1 MENNLNKNS
10 EDALLRWRKINGLIK
25 NRNKRIGFT
34 ADLTNTL
41 PDMRL
46 NQQPNGLKL
55 PFHVIK
61 DCTQDFNNKNFIG
74 KGGYGRVYKGILT
87 WGDHINQLVAVKR
100 LDVNGFQGNKEFRT
114 EVAML
119 SEYQHE
125 NIIRLIG
132 FCDDNKEMILVYEYA
147 SHGSL
152 EKYICDT
159 TMSSRLSWTQLL
171 KICIGVASALDYLH
185 NHVAEKHRIIHRDV
199 KSANV
204 LLDENWNAKLSDFG
218 LAKIGLANQRN
229 TFVITNLAGTYGY
242 TDPQYERT
250 GFLTKESDI
259 YSLGVVL
266 FEVLCGRLAC
276 VFSYHDERR
285 FLHHLA
291 RTCYKNGELDMII
304 DHRIKKAINPITLRK
319 FSAIAY
325 QCLQETREERPTI
338 AEVTF
343 QLKGALKMQISPVFF
358 KIEKMN
364 PPLVDSEL
372 ESLSRLYINKRDMEN
387 KI

>member
-10 EDALLRWRKINGLIK
+10 EDALLRWRKINRLIK
-25 NRNKRIGFT
+25 NRKKWIGFT

-46 NQQPNGLKL
+46 NQPNGLKL

-74 KGGYGRVYKGILT
+74 KGGYGSVYKGILT
-87 WGDHINQLVAVKR
+87 WGDHIHQLVAVKR

-119 SEYQHE
+119 SEYQHK
-125 NIIRLIG
+125 NIIKLIG

-152 EKYICDT
+152 DKYLSDT
-159 TMSSRLSWTQLL
+159 TMSGGLSWSQLH

-185 NHVAEKHRIIHRDV
+185 NQVAEKHRIIHRDV

-218 LAKIGLANQRN
+218 LARIGLANQQN
-229 TFVITNLAGTYGY
+229 TFVITNPAGTYGY

-250 GFLTKESDI
+250 GFLTKESDV
-259 YSLGVVL
+259 YSFGVVL

-276 VFSYHDERR
+276 VSSYHDERR

-291 RTCYKNGELDMII
+291 RTCYKNGELDKII
-304 DHRIKKAINPITLRK
+304 DQRIKKDINSGTLSM

-338 AEVTF
+338 AEVAF
-343 QLKGALKMQISPVFF
+343 QLKEAYKIKFTQVF
-358 KIEKMN
+358 KI
-364 PPLVDSEL
+364 
-372 ESLSRLYINKRDMEN
+372 RR
-387 KI
+387 